1 MMSQATARAGRGKD
15 RSWLSCHY
23 CGEKNLLNIVP
34 NRDQFCHGV
43 LGQWLTLILC
53 CFLFCFVLP
62 PRGQSCWESRRKFWP
77 FQLKSLHFMLE
88 KKRGYV
94 QGERPFNVL
103 VGFFLGGGE
112 GKMGVGG

>member
-1 MMSQATARAGRGKD
+1 
-15 RSWLSCHY
+15 
-23 CGEKNLLNIVP
+23 
-34 NRDQFCHGV
+34 
-43 LGQWLTLILC
+43 
-53 CFLFCFVLP
+53 
-62 PRGQSCWESRRKFWP
+62 
-77 FQLKSLHFMLE
+77 MLE